1 MSLEESSSDKMSV
14 SLPADVE
21 ADSED
26 SEPDSRIFL
35 LFLWKEQS
43 NFYSSDLK
51 FKTYEVRQY
60 NNCVAPYRQSPG
72 MGVS

>member
-35 LFLWKEQS
+35 LFLWKKTKS

-60 NNCVAPYRQSPG
+60 NNCVAPYR
-72 MGVS
+72 

>member
-1 MSLEESSSDKMSV
+1 MKIFSTLPLDVSLEESSSDKMSV

-35 LFLWKEQS
+35 LFLWKEQKVI
-43 NFYSSDLK
+43 FTALI
-51 FKTYEVRQY
+51 
-60 NNCVAPYRQSPG
+60 
-72 MGVS
+72 